1 MNKELRAKTNEEL
14 IQLFTQLK
22 GRLLEYRFKLAQGE
36 LDKTHIIKETRQTL
50 ARVLTI
56 LTERDVKV
64 NVNAMVSSFVKEQT
78 KQKEIQESVKK
89 IKQLRV
95 AKLKQNKEKRLANA
109 EKVKAAPKPEQKTKK
124 EKKAPKKTETVKPTI
139 NKKKKNVK
147 AKTKKKG

>member
-14 IQLFTQLK
+14 IQLVTQLK

-64 NVNAMVSSFVKEQT
+64 NINAMVSSFVKEKN
-78 KQKEIQESVKK
+78 KQNEIKESLKK
-89 IKQLRV
+89 LKELKTQK
-95 AKLKQNKEKRLANA
+95 AKQNKEKRLANA
-109 EKVKAAPKPEQKTKK
+109 EKVKAAPKPEPKAKKVRATKK
-124 EKKAPKKTETVKPTI
+124 AEAVTKNTPKDKKQI
-139 NKKKKNVK
+139 K
-147 AKTKKKG
+147 AKSKKKG

>member
-14 IQLFTQLK
+14 IQLVTQLK

-64 NVNAMVSSFVKEQT
+64 NVNAMVSSFVKEQA

-89 IKQLRV
+89 SKQLKN
-95 AKLKQNKEKRLANA
+95 AKVKQNKEKRLANA
-109 EKVKAAPKPEQKTKK
+109 EKVKAAPKPEPKVKK
-124 EKKAPKKTETVKPTI
+124 VKRTPKKTEAVKPTTK
-139 NKKKKNVK
+139 NKKNVK
-147 AKTKKKG
+147 AKAKKKG

>member
-14 IQLFTQLK
+14 IQLVTQLK

-124 EKKAPKKTETVKPTI
+124 APKKTETVKPTI
-139 NKKKKNVK
+139 NKNKKNVK

>member
-14 IQLFTQLK
+14 IQLVTQLK

-64 NVNAMVSSFVKEQT
+64 NINAMVSSFVKEQT
-78 KQKEIQESVKK
+78 KQQEIQESLKK
-89 IKQLRV
+89 IKQLKL
-95 AKLKQNKEKRLANA
+95 AKSKQNKEKRLANA
-109 EKVKAAPKPEQKTKK
+109 EKVKAAPKPEPKAKK
-124 EKKAPKKTETVKPTI
+124 VKRTPKKAEATKPTTSK
-139 NKKKKNVK
+139 NKKNVK

>member
-14 IQLFTQLK
+14 IQLVTQLK

-124 EKKAPKKTETVKPTI
+124 APKKTETVKPTT
-139 NKKKKNVK
+139 NKNKKNVK
-147 AKTKKKG
+147 AKTKKKKG